1 MVGYVTAKGVWA
13 ALTAL
18 KCIELCHELSKN
30 YGHQRQSSTRA
41 YAGHE
46 SDSVQAPIV
55 LVSVAKYPLSRSSQL
70 CPERSQ
76 DGASCTR

>member
-1 MVGYVTAKGVWA
+1 MGYVTAKGVWT

-18 KCIELCHELSKN
+18 ETIELCHGLSKN
-30 YGHQRQSSTRA
+30 YGHQRQSSTGA

-55 LVSVAKYPLSRSSQL
+55 LVSVAEYPLSRSGQL
-70 CPERSQ
+70 CS
-76 DGASCTR
+76 